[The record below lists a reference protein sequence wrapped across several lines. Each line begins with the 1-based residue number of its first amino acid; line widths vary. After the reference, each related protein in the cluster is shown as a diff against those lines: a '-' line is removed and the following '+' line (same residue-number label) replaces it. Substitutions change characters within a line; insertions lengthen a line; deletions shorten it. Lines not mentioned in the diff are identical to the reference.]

1 MAGRTE
7 PVQSPAQAL
16 EQILTAAG
24 IGLAADCPVAFAG
37 ADPVL
42 PTRYLMGTAGA
53 AALAAVGLAAAGIY
67 RLKSGQGQRISVDV
81 GPAALAMRANTL
93 LRIGGKPAADPW
105 DDISGFHQG
114 ADGRWIQL
122 HCQFR
127 HFRDG
132 VLKLLGAADNRESVA
147 KAISR
152 WRIPELEDALA
163 ALGVPGF
170 ILRDHAEWAAHQ
182 QGAAVAGLPLIA
194 IERIGDAPTE
204 PLPVGPRPLSGIRVL
219 DLARVIAG
227 PMVGRTLA
235 EHGAHVLRVSGPG
248 LPSIEQLVIDTGHG
262 KRAAEIDLGSADG
275 RATLERLATGA
286 DVFSQAYR
294 PDSLAA
300 KGFGP
305 AQLARLRPGIVCVT
319 LSAWGHAG
327 PWAARRGY
335 DTLVQC
341 ATGVAHEQGRD
352 GKPQHLPGSALDYLS
367 GYLGAFGAMVA
378 LSKRATEGGS
388 WLVRL
393 SLAQTVEWLKALGR
407 ANATGDP
414 RELPLPGP
422 SDFGIRLERSET
434 HWGKIEFLG
443 PVLRM
448 SATPPGF
455 ERVVRPLGND
465 DPVWLA

>member
-7 PVQSPAQAL
+7 PAQFPAQAL

-24 IGLAADCPVAFAG
+24 IDRAGDCSVQLTG

-42 PTRYLMGTAGA
+42 PTRYPMGTAGA
-53 AALAAVGLAAAGIY
+53 AALAAVGLAAANLW
-67 RLKSGQGQRISVDV
+67 RSKSGEGQAVAVDV

-93 LRIGGKPAADPW
+93 LRIDGKPAADPW
-105 DDISGFHQG
+105 DEISGFHQG

-122 HCQFR
+122 HCQFP
-127 HFRDG
+127 HFREG
-132 VLKLLGAADNRESVA
+132 VLKLLGADAKRESVA
-147 KAISR
+147 KAITT

-163 ALGVPGF
+163 ARGAPAF
-170 ILRDHAEWAAHQ
+170 MLRDHAEWAAHP
-182 QGAAVAGLPLIA
+182 QGVAVAGLPLIE
-194 IERIGDAPTE
+194 IERIGDAPAQQ
-204 PLPVGPRPLSGIRVL
+204 LPSGPRPLSGVRVL

-235 EHGAHVLRVSGPG
+235 EHGADVLRISGPG

-275 RATLERLATGA
+275 RATLKQLIAGA

-300 KGFGP
+300 RGFGP
-305 AQLARLRPGIVCVT
+305 AELARLHPGIVCVS
-319 LSAWGHAG
+319 LSAWGRAG

-341 ATGVAHEQGRD
+341 ATGIAHEQGHD
-352 GKPQHLPGSALDYLS
+352 AKPAHLPGSALDYLS

-378 LSKRATEGGS
+378 LARRATEGGS

-393 SLAQTVEWLKALGR
+393 SLARTAEWLKALGR
-407 ANATGDP
+407 TDGAGDP
-414 RELPLPGP
+414 RAQPMPVPG
-422 SDFGIRLERSET
+422 DFGIRLQRAQT
-434 HWGKIEFLG
+434 HWGEIEFLG

-455 ERVVRPLGND
+455 ERAVRPLGSD
-465 DPVWLA
+465 EAGWLA